1 MFFKKI
7 HLPLRFIQL
16 PFQAFSVYWCF
27 LNSQLL
33 WVTTFLMTLLS
44 ALQVMHSLRMACILS
59 KFFNYRPPRWKNVEH
74 VGPSIHQSAHVNMNA
89 HIFSTR
95 MGQTGGS
102 AGVKDKERE
111 AHHAC
116 LPFLSAELSEFCCVS
131 SSVCDMNIH
140 EVILSLVKASC
151 CSTEGSG

>member
-59 KFFNYRPPRWKNVEH
+59 KFFNYRPPRWKNIEH

-95 MGQTGGS
+95 MGQAGGS

-116 LPFLSAELSEFCCVS
+116 LPHNGDFSALSSANSVASPAVS
-131 SSVCDMNIH
+131 ATWIFMRSSC
-140 EVILSLVKASC
+140 LW
-151 CSTEGSG
+151 